1 MEIKGANRMIGTKII
16 LGVYASREEK
26 LGPKTGNRVVAAR
39 LYYSAKD
46 DNELPVNV
54 KNAAG
59 EMYQNPEFM
68 NNGKHSLIVYNHGY
82 GSYME
87 ANNKL
92 CCELAANGYIVV
104 SVGHA
109 YEASSLLLEDGAV
122 TRIILKKPNKIKG
135 FRN

>member
-1 MEIKGANRMIGTKII
+1 MVLEVRLYNT
-16 LGVYASREEK
+16 
-26 LGPKTGNRVVAAR
+26 KTGNRVVAAR

-122 TRIILKKPNKIKG
+122 TRKITKKTSKIKG

>member
-1 MEIKGANRMIGTKII
+1 MIGTKII
-16 LGVYASREEK
+16 SGVDASREEK

-92 CCELAANGYIVV
+92 CCELAANGYMW
-104 SVGHA
+104 
-109 YEASSLLLEDGAV
+109 SLSDMRTKHLLCC
-122 TRIILKKPNKIKG
+122 
-135 FRN
+135 